1 VSLAQVTR
9 DSGLETHAAPLL
21 WCIVRRMRR
30 ALRASAVSALVLSA
44 LLSSRAAH
52 ATGVIEF
59 PDNGSE
65 QQGRGGAWVARASDP
80 LAAFY
85 NPAGLAGQQT
95 RLTLQANISTQ
106 NTCFTRVKATNDP
119 TADGVMAG
127 GTYPKVCQ
135 NGSFFPNPQLAF
147 TYRLTDRIGLGIAV
161 LGPSAVG
168 GVTWPDFQGTS
179 PAAQRYLLVS
189 SSVLLLTPSIGVG
202 WEPIDGLRV
211 GASFIIGTAP
221 NIDFISV
228 SPALVDGTPSPSQND
243 IRAELKAKDL
253 FIPGFT
259 LGAIYSPVDRIDV
272 AAWYKYTGSINA
284 TGDVTTQTYF
294 YENPRTDPVQYGD
307 TSQSA
312 CFTPQPGTN
321 PPSKCGS
328 GNNAKLTVPIPMEA
342 KLGVRYH
349 QPRSG
354 VEHNP
359 HRRDPI
365 AQDVFD
371 IEADFTWANDSAFN
385 AIQLAFPG
393 TPGGLGVIPAN
404 PGLPASAVLPPNAN
418 VTHAFK
424 DVFGVRLGGDYNIL
438 PDQLAVRAGGFFE
451 SQAAVPQYQ
460 NIDFDGA
467 SRFGVAL
474 GGTYRLRLG
483 DHPLDLMAGYGHVFF
498 ATLSNTSP
506 GAAGLT
512 ALTGE
517 VCAGGA
523 GNRVSN
529 SGNCTQG
536 TQPQYQQYRT
546 PWAVNLGTITSSI
559 DVINVGASF
568 GF

>member
-1 VSLAQVTR
+1 
-9 DSGLETHAAPLL
+9 
-21 WCIVRRMRR
+21 M
-30 ALRASAVSALVLSA
+30 
-44 LLSSRAAH
+44 
-52 ATGVIEF
+52 EF

-65 QQGRGGAWVARASDP
+65 QEGRGGAWVARASDP

-106 NTCFTRVKATNDP
+106 NTCFTRVKAANDT
-119 TADGVMAG
+119 TADGVAPG
-127 GTYPKVCQ
+127 ASYPQVCQ

-168 GVTWPDFQGTS
+168 NVTWPDFQGNS

-202 WEPIDGLRV
+202 WEPVDGLRV
-211 GASFIIGTAP
+211 GASFILGTAP
-221 NIDFISV
+221 SIDFINAAPALIDGMP
-228 SPALVDGTPSPSQND
+228 SPAQGD
-243 IRAELKAKDL
+243 IRSELKAKDY

-259 LGAIYSPVDRIDV
+259 VGAIYSPIDRLDV
-272 AAWYKYTGSINA
+272 AAWYKYMSSINA
-284 TGDVTTQTYF
+284 TGDVITQTGF
-294 YENPRTDPVQYGD
+294 YQQPQGTIVYGD
-307 TSQSA
+307 TSLPN
-312 CFTPQPGTN
+312 CNNPMLTN
-321 PPSKCGS
+321 NPCGS
-328 GNNAKLTVPIPMEA
+328 GGNAKVTVPLPMEA

-349 QPRSG
+349 QPRTG
-354 VEHNP
+354 VAQNP
-359 HRRDPI
+359 HMRDPI
-365 AQDVFD
+365 AQDLFD

-385 AIQLAFPG
+385 SVGLAFPG
-393 TPGGLGVIPAN
+393 TPGGLGLIPAN
-404 PGLPASAVLPPNAN
+404 PGITTSAVLPPNAD
-418 VTHAFK
+418 VTHGFK
-424 DVFGVRLGGDYNIL
+424 DVFGVRLGGDVNIL
-438 PDQLAVRAGGFFE
+438 PDQLALRAGGFFE

-498 ATLSNTSP
+498 ATLSNTNP
-506 GAAGLT
+506 NAAGLSG
-512 ALTGE
+512 LTGE
-517 VCAGGA
+517 VCPGGA
-523 GNRVSN
+523 NNRVANSN
-529 SGNCTQG
+529 QCTQG
-536 TQPQYQQYRT
+536 NTQYRT